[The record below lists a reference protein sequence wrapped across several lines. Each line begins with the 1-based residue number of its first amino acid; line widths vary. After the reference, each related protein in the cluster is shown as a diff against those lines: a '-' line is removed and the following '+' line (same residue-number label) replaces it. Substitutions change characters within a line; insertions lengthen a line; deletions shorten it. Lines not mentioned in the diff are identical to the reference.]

1 MEWNYGIIFVQ
12 TNSFLFVYLIFFS
25 FLLPVAFFSSN
36 VILGQ
41 VFIFRKTL
49 RLVSK
54 YEMAVWVDNSLCP
67 L

>member
-12 TNSFLFVYLIFFS
+12 TNSFPS
-25 FLLPVAFFSSN
+25 FPVAFFSSN

-54 YEMAVWVDNSLCP
+54 YEMAVWVDDSLCP